1 MLFMYPETKCH
12 RAIVHLSIHKSRT
25 HGLKHTA
32 DYTLERTTSSKLIIK
47 SQSSVI
53 IVIVIIVIFSG
64 LTSRISIFSTKIYI
78 YDCKMAALKTS
89 LSCIS
94 VSGA

>member
-1 MLFMYPETKCH
+1 MLLMYPETKCH
-12 RAIVHLSIHKSRT
+12 RAIVHLSIHELRN
-25 HGLKHTA
+25 HGSKHTA
-32 DYTLERTTSSKLIIK
+32 DYTRERITSSH
-47 SQSSVI
+47 STQSRVAE

-64 LTSRISIFSTKIYI
+64 LTSRIIIFLTTIYI

-89 LSCIS
+89 LPCIS

>member
-32 DYTLERTTSSKLIIK
+32 DYTRERTTSS
-47 SQSSVI
+47 SHSP
-53 IVIVIIVIFSG
+53 
-64 LTSRISIFSTKIYI
+64 ISNCGRDNRHFLRVDFTDFNIL
-78 YDCKMAALKTS
+78 D
-89 LSCIS
+89 
-94 VSGA
+94 